1 MVRDDKRTP
10 SDGGAESA
18 PRASEDMADRVE
30 LRRIQLG
37 LSPAEV
43 AHRARMSVSYL
54 RELASMH
61 GDFDPEGLTR
71 LANALDMTSS
81 ELLHGRAEP
90 PPGQGAAAAHP
101 RLRRLTER
109 ECWDRLGTHGV
120 GRLGLPGDTAP
131 VVVPVNFLVDG
142 RSVVYRT
149 EPGSVPAVDAGT
161 SLSFEADRLDE
172 ERMSGWSVL
181 LTGTAEHV
189 TDPAALGVLAD
200 RTGSRPWA
208 GGSRPLWIRLL
219 PDQISGRVIDTH

>member
-1 MVRDDKRTP
+1 MVQDKRTS
-10 SDGGAESA
+10 SDRGAGSM

-37 LSPAEV
+37 LSLAEV
-43 AHRARMSVSYL
+43 AHRAHMSSTYL

-71 LANALDMTSS
+71 LAKALDITPF
-81 ELLHGRAEP
+81 ELLHGRVDP
-90 PPGQGAAAAHP
+90 PPGQGSATAHP

-109 ECWDRLGTHGV
+109 ECWDRLDTHGV
-120 GRLGLPGDTAP
+120 GRLALPGDTAL
-131 VVVPVNFLVDG
+131 VVVPVNYLVDG

-149 EPGSVPAVDAGT
+149 EPGSVPAVDTGT

-172 ERMSGWSVL
+172 ARMSGWSVL

-189 TDPAALGVLAD
+189 TDPAATGVLVD

-208 GGSRPLWIRLL
+208 GGSRPLWIRLQ
-219 PDQISGRVIDTH
+219 PEQISGRVIDAP